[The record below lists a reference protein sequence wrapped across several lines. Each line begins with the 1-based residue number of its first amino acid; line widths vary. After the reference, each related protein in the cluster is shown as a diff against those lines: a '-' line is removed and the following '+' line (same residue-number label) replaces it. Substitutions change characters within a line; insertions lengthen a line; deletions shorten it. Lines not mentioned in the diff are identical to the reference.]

1 MPSIDIR
8 HKHAKPVKEA
18 KIAVSEVAEEISRKF
33 ELRYGWKGNVL
44 HFERSGVNGQ
54 IALEKGQVH
63 VTAEL
68 SFLLSLLKPAVEQE
82 IQKRLV
88 QHFGTA

>member
-8 HKHAKPVKEA
+8 HAHAKPVKEA
-18 KIAVSEVAEEISRKF
+18 KVAVSEVAEEISKKF
-33 ELRYGWKGNVL
+33 DLTYGWKGNVL
-44 HFERSGVNGQ
+44 HFQRSGVNGQ
-54 IALEKGQVH
+54 IALEKGLVH

-68 SFLLSLLKPAVEQE
+68 GFLLSFLRPAVEQE

-88 QHFGTA
+88 QHFGTV